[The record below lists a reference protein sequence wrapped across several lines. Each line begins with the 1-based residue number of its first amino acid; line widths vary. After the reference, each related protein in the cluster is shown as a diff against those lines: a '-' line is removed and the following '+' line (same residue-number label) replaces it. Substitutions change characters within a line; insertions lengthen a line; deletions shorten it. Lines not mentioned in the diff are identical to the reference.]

1 MSDKPQIEVLEERWV
16 DFYDDTILAAL
27 VSVAGATKIVVPVRP
42 VCEVLGLD
50 WNGQYQRIR
59 RDEVLGSTMC
69 EIHTV
74 ARDGKRRKMA
84 ALPLEYLHGWLFGI
98 GATQVKEEY
107 REKITLYRRECFRA
121 LSAAFQAELMLPV
134 HLVKRVQHT
143 VQARRL
149 AQATGWIVMTCPR

>member
-16 DFYDDTILAAL
+16 DFYDDTILALL
-27 VSVAGATKIVVPVRP
+27 VRMDEAVRVLVPVRP
-42 VCEVLGLD
+42 VCEVLGIN
-50 WNGQYQRIR
+50 WSSQRRRIL
-59 RDEVLGSTMC
+59 RDEVLGSTVVEMT
-69 EIHTV
+69 TV
-74 ARDGKRRKMA
+74 AQDGKRRQMV

-134 HLVKRVQHT
+134 HLIKRVQQM
-143 VQARRL
+143 VQARHL
-149 AQATGWIVMTCPR
+149 AQATGWIVMISPR